1 MGLDISDERKMNSYR
16 NNNNIKVGLFFVG
29 LILIIGLLGYSNSIV
44 NRLRD
49 DNRNIVKLYSEII
62 AKTVNEDSDTNLNF
76 VFDEIIKK
84 VQFPI
89 IYSDAKNT
97 PIYSRNI
104 SGIEL
109 PNQLKKP
116 MGAMDRQNDPIP
128 ISYYDQIS
136 GQSIPL
142 GFLHYGDSDLI
153 RKLQWLPY
161 LEIGVVAM
169 FIFIGFMGFNS
180 IRNSEKRNIWVG
192 MARETAHQLG
202 TPVSAL
208 MGWVD
213 RIKRHPEESSH
224 VVQEME
230 SDLERLNQ
238 IGTRFS
244 KMGSQTVLNSISLK
258 ELVNR
263 QTGYL
268 KKRMPSLGKDIEL
281 RLTSNEDINIEG
293 NEVLLGWAIEN
304 VIRNGIDSIKGEL
317 GTVEIKIYSDD
328 NYGIIQLK
336 DNGSGIQKKDW
347 RNIFRPGFSTK
358 ERGWGLGLSLVNR
371 IIEEIHGGEIKVIHS
386 EIGVGTTFEI
396 SLKKSV

>member
-1 MGLDISDERKMNSYR
+1 MNSYR

-29 LILIIGLLGYSNSIV
+29 LILIIGLLGYSNAIV
-44 NRLRD
+44 NRLRN
-49 DNRNIVKLYSEII
+49 DNRDIVKLYSEII

-89 IYSDAKNT
+89 IYSDAKNV

-104 SGIEL
+104 SGIES
-109 PNQLKKP
+109 PDQLKKP

-202 TPVSAL
+202 TPVSA
-208 MGWVD
+208 
-213 RIKRHPEESSH
+213 
-224 VVQEME
+224 
-230 SDLERLNQ
+230 
-238 IGTRFS
+238 
-244 KMGSQTVLNSISLK
+244 
-258 ELVNR
+258 
-263 QTGYL
+263 
-268 KKRMPSLGKDIEL
+268 
-281 RLTSNEDINIEG
+281 
-293 NEVLLGWAIEN
+293 
-304 VIRNGIDSIKGEL
+304 
-317 GTVEIKIYSDD
+317 
-328 NYGIIQLK
+328 
-336 DNGSGIQKKDW
+336 
-347 RNIFRPGFSTK
+347 
-358 ERGWGLGLSLVNR
+358 
-371 IIEEIHGGEIKVIHS
+371 
-386 EIGVGTTFEI
+386 
-396 SLKKSV
+396 

>member
-258 ELVNR
+258 ELINR

-371 IIEEIHGGEIKVIHS
+371 IIDEIHGGEIKVIHS

>member
-1 MGLDISDERKMNSYR
+1 MNSYR

-109 PNQLKKP
+109 PDQLKKP

-224 VVQEME
+224 VIQEME

-258 ELVNR
+258 ELINR

>member
-109 PNQLKKP
+109 PDQLKKP

-371 IIEEIHGGEIKVIHS
+371 IIGEIHGGEIKVIHS

>member
-109 PNQLKKP
+109 PDQLKKP

-258 ELVNR
+258 ELINR

-371 IIEEIHGGEIKVIHS
+371 IIGEIHGGEIKVIHS

>member
-1 MGLDISDERKMNSYR
+1 MNSYR

-109 PNQLKKP
+109 PDQLKKP

-258 ELVNR
+258 ELINR

-347 RNIFRPGFSTK
+347 KNIFRPGFSTK

-371 IIEEIHGGEIKVIHS
+371 IIGEIHGGEIKVIHS

>member
-1 MGLDISDERKMNSYR
+1 MNSYR

-347 RNIFRPGFSTK
+347 KNIFRPGFSTK

-371 IIEEIHGGEIKVIHS
+371 IIGEIHGGEIKVIHS

>member
-1 MGLDISDERKMNSYR
+1 MNSYR

-109 PNQLKKP
+109 PDQLKKP

-258 ELVNR
+258 ELINR

-328 NYGIIQLK
+328 NYGIIHLK

>member
-1 MGLDISDERKMNSYR
+1 LGLDISDERKMNSYR

-109 PNQLKKP
+109 PDQLKKP

-347 RNIFRPGFSTK
+347 KNIFRPGFSTK